1 MLISVVN
8 HTQDLK
14 DEEVQFALRAINR
27 QITEDF
33 APYWHMSANLRLEG
47 KAGKQPDPKTLRELR
62 GDAVLYI
69 WDGEDGD
76 DALGYHDQTQLGIPY
91 GFVFTKLAKELDES
105 WTATLSHEALELLAD
120 PDANLLVQGPHPNDR
135 RRVVFH
141 WFEMCDAVQ
150 DESYEVDGIELS
162 NFLLPLYFTS
172 DAELG
177 GRNDFLGAR
186 KGRKTLN
193 SFGIAPGGYIGFYNP
208 ETRDHET
215 FALKSDERAKERA
228 RIKAKAS
235 MTRRSKRYGL
245 GPSYREQ
252 VEQVMQAAT
261 GLTADTITVR
271 TIRAQRRALGRR
283 VREALAVE
291 KIGSEKRRP

>member
-120 PDANLLVQGPHPNDR
+120 PDANLLVQGPHPNDG

-172 DAELG
+172 TQETG
-177 GRNDFLGAR
+177 SRNDFLGRLHDGNALR
-186 KGRKTLN
+186 
-193 SFGIAPGGYIGFYNP
+193 SFGINPGGYIGFFDP
-208 ETRDHET
+208 KTHDHTTVSLDGDKRAEQRLAIKAR
-215 FALKSDERAKERA
+215 FKRGRRGMRYRMGPDLAKRREPPVERAIQVLKHSGHAEAQAER
-228 RIKAKAS
+228 
-235 MTRRSKRYGL
+235 KRN
-245 GPSYREQ
+245 
-252 VEQVMQAAT
+252 
-261 GLTADTITVR
+261 
-271 TIRAQRRALGRR
+271 
-283 VREALAVE
+283 
-291 KIGSEKRRP
+291 